1 MIFEIVMSGEK
12 KGNPETLIQKY
23 RKLEEN
29 KVCPNCGEESK
40 LGFTNVCGISRLL
53 FFIFSSLQVLRLQ
66 QLQGCSPG
74 LLPQSQGILEY
85 RPFSIS

>member
-53 FFIFSSLQVLRLQ
+53 FFSYLVPYKSFVCNNCKAAHQAFSHRVKVS
-66 QLQGCSPG
+66 
-74 LLPQSQGILEY
+74 
-85 RPFSIS
+85 